1 MGLVLILISFFAFLF
16 SFIGIVPIEKDIPIF
31 QPDEMKKFILSRK
44 KDKKILLYS
53 SVFLLLFAFA
63 CSLVFLILKTL
74 RRWQRHTVWTE
85 GRNKMNETDFTVCF
99 SCKEKIFLKDLIFEN
114 RMELYLS
121 PNSKK
126 RLFARC
132 PKCNEQIIIEVWNG
146 I

>member
-1 MGLVLILISFFAFLF
+1 MKVVSVEKPTNEEFFYRELIVKSLKNDIDLYDRIFPSLLTVSGIFISANILTGGVMGLVLILISFFAFLF

-74 RRWQRHTVWTE
+74 RR
-85 GRNKMNETDFTVCF
+85 
-99 SCKEKIFLKDLIFEN
+99 
-114 RMELYLS
+114 
-121 PNSKK
+121 
-126 RLFARC
+126 
-132 PKCNEQIIIEVWNG
+132 
-146 I
+146 